1 MESITNLLIYI
12 VIHGLGFGLSAL
24 LLGGLYMLKEHVDK
38 INWLIRLLLIPI
50 VAIVAILGI
59 TGISNNLVALLAI
72 FWGYDAESNIWFYS
86 NIIIGF
92 DNYLHFKEVKKI
104 MEKSGLEGIFK
115 DFDPKVQDAI
125 ADSMRNILTQEL
137 KGLTPEEQIK
147 KLKKMY
153 TPTMKGGRKRR
164 RKRTRKRRKSRRK
177 SRRKLRRKSR
187 RRKT

>member
-1 MESITNLLIYI
+1 MEEQGFMKDEQGRPTSPMLELAKKDETN
-12 VIHGLGFGLSAL
+12 
-24 LLGGLYMLKEHVDK
+24 
-38 INWLIRLLLIPI
+38 
-50 VAIVAILGI
+50 
-59 TGISNNLVALLAI
+59 
-72 FWGYDAESNIWFYS
+72 
-86 NIIIGF
+86 
-92 DNYLHFKEVKKI
+92 KEVKKI